1 MKEHRIYKAKENG
14 VTAQE
19 GCQWTRNISPMVKPV
34 FTIEMATETCLTRQT
49 ENINMYFTP

>member
-14 VTAQE
+14 VTAQG

-34 FTIEMATETCLTRQT
+34 FTIEMATETCLTRQM
-49 ENINMYFTP
+49 ENINPYFTP